1 MNPRLSAILTRRA
14 RAPVPTRDAE
24 DLAAEIRRTFH
35 GELPSLPSKLF
46 YDARGSELFEEI
58 TALPEYYQT
67 RTEEGILARIA
78 PEIGRRTRAREL
90 VELGSG
96 VGRKVR
102 LLLDALAGERLE
114 SCTLFDINGDDVA
127 RSVRELGAAYP
138 RLQVGGVVGDFLR
151 GLGAL
156 GVREGR
162 LLLFLGST
170 IGNIH
175 PDETPS
181 FLRDVAEALDP
192 PDGWF
197 LVGLD
202 LVKDVARL
210 EAAYNDSRG
219 VTALFNRN
227 ILRVVNARLGADFD
241 PEAFAHVAFYDPR
254 AAWIEMRLKS
264 LRPSV
269 VRIPGAG
276 IRRLFRP
283 GEEIRTEIS
292 CKYTRESW
300 LSLLEGTGLALE
312 AWLTDPEGLFA
323 VALHRRLDAR
333 HAG

>member
-1 MNPRLSAILTRRA
+1 MNPRLSANPTPPATRRERLA
-14 RAPVPTRDAE
+14 ETE
-24 DLAAEIRRTFH
+24 DLAAEVRGTFR
-35 GELPSLPSKLF
+35 GQLPSLPAKLF

-58 TALPEYYQT
+58 TTLPEYYQT

-78 PEIGRRTRAREL
+78 PEVARQARAREL

-127 RSVRELGAAYP
+127 RSVRELAGAYP
-138 RLQVGGVVGDFLR
+138 SLRVGGIVGDFLH

-156 GVREGR
+156 GSREGR

-175 PDETPS
+175 PDETPA
-181 FLRDVAEALDP
+181 FLREAANTLEP
-192 PDGWF
+192 EDGWF

-210 EAAYNDSRG
+210 EAAYNDAQG
-219 VTALFNRN
+219 VTAEFNRN
-227 ILRVVNARLGADFD
+227 MLRVVNARLGADFD
-241 PEAFAHVAFYDPR
+241 PEAFAHVAFYDPAR
-254 AAWIEMRLKS
+254 AWIEMRL
-264 LRPSV
+264 RARWPSV
-269 VRIPGAG
+269 VRIPRSG

-283 GEEIRTEIS
+283 GDEIRTEIS

-300 LSLLEGTGLALE
+300 LRLLQRTDLALD
-312 AWLTDPEGLFA
+312 AWFTDPEGLFA
-323 VALHRRLDAR
+323 VALHRRLATP